1 MRDEMPADV
10 KRLDAAAQVSCKLV
24 PQGAVTALETRIE
37 TKRGLTHVTILERRF
52 RTKTRNYEVKITC
65 ESEEFEKR
73 EAELRATLDG
83 FAELPPAAKPSE
95 T

>member
-1 MRDEMPADV
+1 ME
-10 KRLDAAAQVSCKLV
+10 RLDAAADVSCKLV
-24 PQGAVTALETRIE
+24 PQGGVTALETLIR
-37 TKRGLTHVTILERRF
+37 TKRGPTEVTILERRF

-65 ESEEFEKR
+65 ASEEFRKI